1 MVKTLSFYDF
11 ERGFADVGRKNSFT
25 YEGLKALF
33 DYLESYEE
41 ETEIPIELDVIALCC
56 EYTEYENFEEL
67 QNDYD
72 VKSIEELE
80 EKTTVIMV
88 NEERFIIQAY

>member
-11 ERGFADVGRKNSFT
+11 ERGFADVGRTNSFT

>member
-11 ERGFADVGRKNSFT
+11 ERGFADVGRTNSFT

-67 QNDYD
+67 QKDYD
-72 VKSIEELE
+72 VESMEELE
-80 EKTTVIMV
+80 NHTTVIMV

>member
-11 ERGFADVGRKNSFT
+11 ERGFADVGRKDSFT

-41 ETEIPIELDVIALCC
+41 ETESPIEFDPIGLVC
-56 EYTEYENFEEL
+56 EYTEYANFEEL

-72 VKSIEELE
+72 IESMEELE